1 MSVSRRLPV
10 TLRYEY
16 SALSAGWEQL
26 HDAGLTLILVRV
38 LLLVFLFLGSRGSPL
53 PSSLSRLPSFLRLN
67 KFGRRINTFIKS
79 GSDDDHC

>member
-53 PSSLSRLPSFLRLN
+53 PSSLFPLPSPLLPQVEQIRKKDQHFYQVWV
-67 KFGRRINTFIKS
+67 G
-79 GSDDDHC
+79 